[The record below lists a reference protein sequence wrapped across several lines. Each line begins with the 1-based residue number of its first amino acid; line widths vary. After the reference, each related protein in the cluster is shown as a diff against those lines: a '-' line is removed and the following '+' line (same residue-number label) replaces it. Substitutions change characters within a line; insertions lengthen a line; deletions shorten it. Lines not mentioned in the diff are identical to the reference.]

1 MAFFKKLFVY
11 FCRLTLKKNNIKGAT
26 NRHPTSTIKYIQGG
40 SLALTDEMLCHLRY
54 IYEAN
59 SITCNAC

>member
-11 FCRLTLKKNNIKGAT
+11 FCRLTLKNIKGAI

-40 SLALTDEMLCHLRY
+40 SFALTDEMLCHLRY

-59 SITCNAC
+59 YTTCNAY